1 MKFLKLYFSFSCVI
15 FLLASSCSNDS
26 KESVENEKAV
36 DSILNVINEQL
47 KDEVNNDSLYVLRAE
62 RYFALGEYEYAFNDI
77 IRAINLD
84 SKNCEYNCTYSRF
97 YLDLK
102 KYNEGKQVLD
112 NILKVNSECT
122 CAVLML
128 ADIAF
133 VYGDFNQ
140 SIKYID
146 EVLKVDM
153 YNPDAYFKK
162 GLNFLALNDSSKAI
176 SSFQT
181 AVEQNP
187 KFIESYINLGVL
199 YAGKRNPLAEEY
211 YKTALQLDSTRYE
224 VHYNLAMYYQ
234 ENEMINE
241 ALKKYTQLTK
251 KYPNKRELYFN
262 IGYIHLVKLKL
273 YREATNYFNQAIA
286 VDPNYFEAYFNKGY
300 CLELLG
306 DIMNAEEEYKK
317 SLEIKPEYTPAALGL
332 GRVRGELDI
341 NNQPI
346 K

>member
-1 MKFLKLYFSFSCVI
+1 MKLLKLFAGFLSII
-15 FLLASSCSNDS
+15 FFLPSCSDNSVNSDLDNKVTDS
-26 KESVENEKAV
+26 VLV
-36 DSILNVINEQL
+36 GINNQL
-47 KDEVNNDSLYVLRAE
+47 KEDVNNDSLYALRAE
-62 RYFALGEYEYAFNDI
+62 RYFTLGEYEYAFSDI
-77 IRAINLD
+77 IRAINID
-84 SKNCEYNCTYSRF
+84 SKNCDYHCTYSRF

-112 NILKVNSECT
+112 NILNVNKDCA

-153 YNPDAYFKK
+153 YNPNAYFKK
-162 GLNFLALNDSSKAI
+162 GLNFLALNDSNKAI

-187 KFIESYINLGVL
+187 KFIDAYINLGVL

-211 YKTALQLDSTRYE
+211 YKTALELDSTRFDA
-224 VHYNLAMYYQ
+224 HYNLAMYYQ

-241 ALKKYTQLTK
+241 ALKKYTQLAK

-262 IGYIHLVKLKL
+262 MGYIHLVKLKL
-273 YREATNYFNQAIA
+273 YREAINYFNQAIA
-286 VDPNYFEAYFNKGY
+286 VDSNYFEAYFNKGY

-306 DIMNAEEEYKK
+306 DITNAEEEYKRC
-317 SLEIKPEYTPAALGL
+317 LEIKPDYTPAALGL